1 MEYKPKWVDNA
12 KKTIIA
18 SLQKLKTKLVR
29 PQSLTIYK
37 TFIMLQLMA
46 IVVSFKVERTM
57 FLLNKKL
64 ENAKYNSALF
74 KINIILGTSR
84 ESLYEYVNL
93 ESLRHRH
100 SYRKLCS
107 FYIILRYQSLK
118 FVYAI
123 ISNIRWYTPFL
134 DLGITS
140 SGIPFSQYAVI
151 EWDKLFKNLRVA

>member
-1 MEYKPKWVDNA
+1 
-12 KKTIIA
+12 
-18 SLQKLKTKLVR
+18 
-29 PQSLTIYK
+29 
-37 TFIMLQLMA
+37 MA

-57 FLLNKKL
+57 FLLNRKL

-93 ESLRHRH
+93 ESLRHRR
-100 SYRKLCS
+100 S
-107 FYIILRYQSLK
+107 YQSPK

-151 EWDKLFKNLRVA
+151 EWDKLFENLRVA